1 LEVQGLRELL
11 DAKSVPKKE
20 LHLANAQKR
29 NSPTYLPL
37 NILKKMAIIF
47 PHNNN
52 NLILTMQAIDADDVG
67 MYYLHLIVLK
77 VGSEEAQFNFDGMLN
92 CLESASFGNL
102 REQLTT
108 RYVPWLN
115 TNAAIIYRRL
125 NNIIL
130 IVPRMMLQ
138 GMGVQGH
145 VPLQTHVIRNTKI
158 TYLLLTGM

>member
-102 REQLTT
+102 REQF
-108 RYVPWLN
+108 
-115 TNAAIIYRRL
+115 
-125 NNIIL
+125 
-130 IVPRMMLQ
+130 VPRMMLQ